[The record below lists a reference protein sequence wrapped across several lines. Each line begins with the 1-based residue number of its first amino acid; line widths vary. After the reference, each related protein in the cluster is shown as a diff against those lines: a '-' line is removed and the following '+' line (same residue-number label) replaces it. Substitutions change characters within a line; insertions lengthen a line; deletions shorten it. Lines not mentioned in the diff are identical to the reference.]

1 MCEASSFEEIVQL
14 AQGHEAVIKFK
25 IYAIHMIQCLNL
37 VADGYEVDEESQHL
51 YPEDATALTPVRI
64 YGGR

>member
-14 AQGHEAVIKFK
+14 AQGHEAVIK
-25 IYAIHMIQCLNL
+25 IYAIHMIQRLNL

-51 YPEDATALTPVRI
+51 YPADATALTPVRI